1 MDMKRIGLLMVCMMV
16 MAVFTAN
23 AKDGESETYRY
34 ELEALDGVAALSSK
48 VPPLVP
54 VLA

>member
-1 MDMKRIGLLMVCMMV
+1 MKRIGLLMVCMMV

-34 ELEALDGVAALSSK
+34 ELEALDGVASEARE
-48 VPPLVP
+48 VFF
-54 VLA
+54 